1 MFSSKPVRN
10 YFPLYLMDPNGVR
23 EAPQKTLIFIV
34 GLHEEVEVFPGL
46 YREQTQETR
55 KINLT

>member
-1 MFSSKPVRN
+1 
-10 YFPLYLMDPNGVR
+10 MDPNGVR